1 MSDDVIRPGEMN
13 HHPHRGMMLGGPS
26 DYLRKAMIS
35 QYQKYY
41 GDNIHAHSKL
51 QWKNDIVKHDY
62 YNIGETEAR
71 VKEFVRRKFKWL
83 PRPWLKV
90 TNIIGNFVG
99 HNFIRSWDASKGL
112 DYTDPKNIKYVNL
125 NKLNRR
131 K

>member
-1 MSDDVIRPGEMN
+1 MSDDVIRPWEMN

-35 QYQKYY
+35 QYQHVY

-51 QWKNDIVKHDY
+51 QWKNDIVKHVY
-62 YNIGETEAR
+62 YNIGETKAR

-83 PRPWLKV
+83 PQPWLNLVNKF
-90 TNIIGNFVG
+90 GNFVG
-99 HNFIRSWDASKGL
+99 HNFIRVWKASNNGI
-112 DYTDPKNIKYVNL
+112 YEDPRYIKYVNL
-125 NKLNRR
+125 NELYRR